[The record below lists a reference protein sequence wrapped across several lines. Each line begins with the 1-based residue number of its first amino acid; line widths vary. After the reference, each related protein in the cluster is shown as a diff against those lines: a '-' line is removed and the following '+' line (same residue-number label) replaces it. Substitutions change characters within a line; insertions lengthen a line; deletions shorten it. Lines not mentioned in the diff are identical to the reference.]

1 MVGQPSMLAAR
12 PPIFADGVPTPL
24 VISLVTSKALSK
36 SLDATRVQDATYAGD
51 SFSGGIA
58 LAVAVVDT
66 TLKDSMEVRRKILGL
81 GREVKRMEMNS
92 KG

>member
-24 VISLVTSKALSK
+24 VISLVTSK
-36 SLDATRVQDATYAGD
+36 SLDATRVQDVTYAGD

-58 LAVAVVDT
+58 LAVAVVDM